1 VSGRVGFVAHGAG
14 WRYYGRAADPS
25 QVHAVSPVA
34 QSRSHAG
41 RALAVAGAGVVVALG
56 LAFAVANL
64 ASRGKVQVN
73 LGSETFS
80 QQDAED
86 AAERIAEDG
95 PILYADTAGGDRDI
109 VLQHLGDDPETGWIA
124 LAARPPGVSR
134 GCTIQSRDRDEPFRL
149 LDASREVSDEC
160 DGREFPPD
168 GGDLPQYP
176 VTVRDGKLDID
187 LNAADR
193 ATSTT
198 T

>member
-1 VSGRVGFVAHGAG
+1 VSGRAGFVGHGAD

-25 QVHAVSPVA
+25 QVHPVSPVA

-41 RALAVAGAGVVVALG
+41 RALAMAGAGVVVALA
-56 LAFAVANL
+56 LAFGVANL
-64 ASRGKVQVN
+64 ASRGKVHVN

-80 QQDAED
+80 GQDAEN
-86 AAERIAEDG
+86 AAQRIAASG

-149 LDASREVSDEC
+149 LDSSGEVSDEC

-176 VTVRDGKLDID
+176 VTVQDGKLDVD

-198 T
+198 N